1 MEQISILEWFGYG
14 ASILVAISLM
24 MSSIIKLRWYNLIG
38 AAMFSTYGFLIGAL
52 PVGFLNLF
60 IAITDI
66 YYLIRIYT
74 EKEYFK
80 LLEIKRDSR
89 YLEFFFS
96 SHKAEIK
103 NFFPNFDFDI
113 VHKENTVGFYLLR
126 NLVPA
131 GIFIGEHTSNDTLFI
146 HLDYVIPQYRDFKLG
161 YYFFNEKAE
170 FFKKQ
175 GYKKFSTL
183 STNRKHDKYLEKMGF
198 SPVKQGDKIIFEKE
212 IEI

>member
-1 MEQISILEWFGYG
+1 MENISLLEWFGYG
-14 ASILVAISLM
+14 ASVLVAVSLM
-24 MSSIIKLRWYNLIG
+24 MSSILKLRWYNLVG
-38 AAMFSTYGFLIGAL
+38 ASMFSAYGFMIGAL

-60 IAITDI
+60 IALTDI
-66 YYLIRIYT
+66 YYLFRIYT

-89 YLEFFFS
+89 YLDFFFS

-103 NFFPNFDFDI
+103 KFFPDFDFDI
-113 VHKENTVGFYLLR
+113 VNKENTVGFYLLR

-131 GIFIGEHTSNDTLFI
+131 GVFIGEHDEDDTLFI

-161 YYFFNEKAE
+161 YYFFNERAD

-183 STNRKHDKYLEKMGF
+183 STTDKHDKYLRKMGF
-198 SPVKQGDKIIFEKE
+198 TAISKGNKIVFEKE
-212 IEI
+212 I